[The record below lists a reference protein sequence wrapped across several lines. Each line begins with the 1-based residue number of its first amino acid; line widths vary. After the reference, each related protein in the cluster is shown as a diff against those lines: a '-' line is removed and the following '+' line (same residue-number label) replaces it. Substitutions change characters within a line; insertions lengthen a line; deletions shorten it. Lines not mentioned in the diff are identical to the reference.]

1 MLNCS
6 FTWMTTGSTPSTSSY
21 CLHHYLRHS
30 PPVSHL
36 RLQTHDLCRQ
46 PVDLLLRPD
55 DVTEVHLIA
64 VEALMGPWVLWQV
77 RGNRRGGSGWGSS
90 GDWQHCGTDG
100 GGLSR
105 MLQLLEFFLEPALP
119 SLQVTDLHLGTD
131 KQILAPCI
139 TTNMSFKSVFS
150 LDKMFIGCVYS
161 KWHLVYLNIDGC
173 WDWER
178 NVCTSFCCRRVL
190 YSADCALIW
199 ISDASSFSSSSA

>member
-131 KQILAPCI
+131 ANKYQRPVLPLTWASNPH
-139 TTNMSFKSVFS
+139 SV
-150 LDKMFIGCVYS
+150 LTRC
-161 KWHLVYLNIDGC
+161 
-173 WDWER
+173 
-178 NVCTSFCCRRVL
+178 VCTL
-190 YSADCALIW
+190 
-199 ISDASSFSSSSA
+199 DAFTPNCI